1 MYSGYHGGD
10 PESVKAVMDGHTN
23 MMYIMAGAAT
33 LVLLMFLAYYF
44 YNKNKKVDPTKKTT
58 FTGHH
63 SNWHHGSAHS
73 GNGGHID
80 TVNLGSSLTGIPVA
94 LPPLKDGE
102 KCPRGTYL
110 TQEKIPLYDP
120 TKTVY
125 DSRSKRWTDV
135 PIIDP
140 ATGKQAFKLGDYYC
154 RPGGNKDPSYNTEF
168 SKYLHHGTTL
178 GKCTQENW
186 DTDATTEAQALAQ
199 VGALQH
205 DIYGEDLLQSAIDKT
220 YSGLNTMSYVD
231 SSGKINQ
238 NYKSIYK
245 SNKKG
250 QGYDD
255 DTNYSDE

>member
-10 PESVKAVMDGHTN
+10 PESVKAVMAGHTN
-23 MMYIMAGAAT
+23 MMYILAGAAT
-33 LVLLMFLAYYF
+33 LVLLMALAVYF
-44 YNKNKKVDPTKKTT
+44 YNKNSKKVDPTKKTT

-73 GNGGHID
+73 GHGGHID
-80 TVNLGSSLTGIPVA
+80 TVRLGSTLTGVPVK
-94 LPPLKDGE
+94 LPPLKPGE
-102 KCPRGTYL
+102 KCPGGTYL
-110 TQEKIPLYDP
+110 AQEKILLYDKD
-120 TKTVY
+120 KTVWNP
-125 DSRSKRWTDV
+125 RTKKWTDV
-135 PIIDP
+135 PIMD
-140 ATGKQAFKLGDYYC
+140 GKSQAYTLGNYYC
-154 RPGGNKDPSYNTEF
+154 RPGADKDPSYNAEF

-178 GKCTQENW
+178 GQCTQENW

-220 YSGLNTMSYVD
+220 YSGLNTMSYVV
-231 SSGKINQ
+231 SPGGKTNQ
-238 NYKSIYK
+238 NFKAMYY

-255 DTNYSDE
+255 DSGYSDE